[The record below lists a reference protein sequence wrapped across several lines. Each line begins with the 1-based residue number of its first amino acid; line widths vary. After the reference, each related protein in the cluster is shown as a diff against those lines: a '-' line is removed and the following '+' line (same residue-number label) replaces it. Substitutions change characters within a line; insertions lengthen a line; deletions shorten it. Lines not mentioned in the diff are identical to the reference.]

1 MECTILAEIPNDT
14 VKILWP
20 LEASY
25 QLEEHESL
33 DFVDEHENKL
43 YTSKWIE
50 DPDYH
55 EEVIVREMN
64 TGKVIDRKP
73 GYLVTMPGGVRWL
86 MTR

>member
-1 MECTILAEIPNDT
+1 M
-14 VKILWP
+14 KRILWP
-20 LEASY
+20 VEALY
-25 QLEEHESL
+25 QFEENELL
-33 DFVDEHENKL
+33 DFVDGYENKIF
-43 YTSKWIE
+43 TSKWIE
-50 DPDYH
+50 DPEYH